1 MKKTILAL
9 MATAAIVACSKSDD
23 KEDDHTSGKFP
34 KKITQITSTT
44 RVERTFE
51 LQDATRPKKETQET
65 YTNGNSSV
73 IKNVNLYEYDG
84 EGRLS
89 KKEFQAIVGNTGFSY
104 YNTYHYKADG
114 KLEKEEMHL
123 LIEGVV
129 RSTNYEYRADGKLIK
144 KESKPSNGIGIWEVS
159 TYDYPTDNVV
169 RVTAEKY
176 TKETSGDIVS
186 KTTSWHTYTL
196 DGKNNIV
203 KDEYSDATY
212 RYVIEK
218 EYDSKINPE
227 WAEFFLKSNPDY
239 FITTSRN
246 NIIQEVT
253 TKTEINNSAKVTKQ
267 IKKYKYQYNGDYPI
281 KRTTYLV
288 STDDKGVETETEQ
301 SILEYS
307 Y

>member
-9 MATAAIVACSKSDD
+9 MATATIVACSKSDD
-23 KEDDHTSGKFP
+23 KDSKDSPSTKYP
-34 KKITQITSTT
+34 TKITEITGTT

-51 LQDATRPKKETQET
+51 LQDATHPKKETQLN
-65 YTNGNSSV
+65 YTNGSLTEDKR
-73 IKNVNLYEYDG
+73 IYEYEYDSS
-84 EGRLS
+84 GRLS
-89 KKEFQAIVGNTGFSY
+89 KKKFQLIAHLINYGDETV
-104 YNTYHYKADG
+104 YH
-114 KLEKEEMHL
+114 
-123 LIEGVV
+123 
-129 RSTNYEYRADGKLIK
+129 YRADGKLTK
-144 KESKPSNGIGIWEVS
+144 KEYKSPSNLGLHIETEYV
-159 TYDYPTDNVV
+159 YPADNIV
-169 RVTAEKY
+169 RVTVKSYEQNDAGV
-176 TKETSGDIVS
+176 KEEESS
-186 KTTSWHTYTL
+186 SWHTYTL
-196 DGKNNIV
+196 DGNNNVV

-253 TKTEINNSAKVTKQ
+253 TKTEINNSTKVTKQ